1 MEETAPVKRSHDQ
14 YKEENA
20 SLLKQASLIIT
31 LFYLTFVLNVYSYL
45 KTYSYV
51 SLFMRLT
58 FATFSL
64 SLSLSSE

>member
-45 KTYSYV
+45 LDCYFTQK
-51 SLFMRLT
+51 
-58 FATFSL
+58 L
-64 SLSLSSE
+64 SRSNFK